1 MLVRLLVKMLC
12 ILVLCP
18 ALLVAVQTL
27 TIDSQL
33 GTSIEG
39 KKYKYISK
47 NQVRFNLIM
56 PTPLTATFVQSD
68 MSYSLMVNYIKVD
81 SSGQDYQTEAE
92 INFKTL
98 RNNYKL
104 Y

>member
-39 KKYKYISK
+39 KKYQYISK
-47 NQVRFNLIM
+47 NSKDQVRFNLIM
-56 PTPLTATFVQSD
+56 PTPL
-68 MSYSLMVNYIKVD
+68 NC
-81 SSGQDYQTEAE
+81 
-92 INFKTL
+92 NFCIVRHEL
-98 RNNYKL
+98 QFDGKL
-104 Y
+104 YQSG

>member
-47 NQVRFNLIM
+47 KQ
-56 PTPLTATFVQSD
+56 
-68 MSYSLMVNYIKVD
+68 
-81 SSGQDYQTEAE
+81 
-92 INFKTL
+92 
-98 RNNYKL
+98 
-104 Y
+104 